1 MNHRVWLA
9 ILAAAS
15 LGSAALAQ
23 TTSHFDVAGNVSF
36 SGSQVAGASGA
47 SATQVDGFGWQAS
60 GISHFNRW
68 LSLTSEFNS
77 SSASANSISLIGYQG
92 PGTVRHYSVLTGPR
106 IYLPVGTRFSPFVE
120 GLAGYDRA
128 NTSLTSNGTAVTGN
142 ETQIAYA
149 FGGGAQ
155 VGLSRR
161 VGLNFEAAY
170 FGSEHTVAFTGWE
183 PSHFQLSAGVV
194 IRLFGPRSQPQI
206 AKERPLPPPPMPAS
220 TNTESA
226 TVKTAP
232 LPSQPAPEQVASIQP
247 APIVHREVVTQP
259 ITEAPKPIQ
268 NQQPIVATAAPA
280 PTPAPAPKPQP
291 VVTSAIV
298 STPPPVPTAASQLK
312 PQPVP
317 PAQPAAALS
326 TPPPVNQVAQSEPQ
340 PSQPISLGEY
350 ARRLR
355 EKKQQQQKSTIQ
367 FDN

>member
-1 MNHRVWLA
+1 VNHRVWLA

-92 PGTVRHYSVLTGPR
+92 PGTVRHYSVLAGPR
-106 IYLPVGTRFSPFVE
+106 IYLPVGSRFSPFVE

-155 VGLSRR
+155 IGLSRR

-194 IRLFGPRSQPQI
+194 IRLFGPRGQPQI
-206 AKERPLPPPPMPAS
+206 AKERPLPPPAAPA
-220 TNTESA
+220 NTESA
-226 TVKTAP
+226 SATTPPAP
-232 LPSQPAPEQVASIQP
+232 AQPAAVQVASVQP
-247 APIVHREVVTQP
+247 APIVHTEAEPQP
-259 ITEAPKPIQ
+259 IAETAKPIQ
-268 NQQPIVATAAPA
+268 NQQPIVATTPA
-280 PTPAPAPKPQP
+280 PTPVPSPKPEP
-291 VVTSAIV
+291 VVTTAVVI
-298 STPPPVPTAASQLK
+298 TPPPVQTPASQLK

-317 PAQPAAALS
+317 PAQPAVVS
-326 TPPPVNQVAQSEPQ
+326 TPPVPPVNQAAQSEAQ

-355 EKKQQQQKSTIQ
+355 EKKQHQQSSIHLE
-367 FDN
+367 N